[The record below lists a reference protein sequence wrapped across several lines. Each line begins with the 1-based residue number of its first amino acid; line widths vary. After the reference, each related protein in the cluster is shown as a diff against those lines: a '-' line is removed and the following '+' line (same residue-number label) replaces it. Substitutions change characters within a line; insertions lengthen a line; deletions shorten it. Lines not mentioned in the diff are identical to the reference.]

1 MLCSRIVG
9 EEGVERGKR
18 TRLDLNMKAIQR
30 QRQLVALNVPKY
42 LSKSGIDK
50 NATMKATT
58 KCEK

>member
-30 QRQLVALNVPKY
+30 QRQVVALNVPKY

-50 NATMKATT
+50 NATT